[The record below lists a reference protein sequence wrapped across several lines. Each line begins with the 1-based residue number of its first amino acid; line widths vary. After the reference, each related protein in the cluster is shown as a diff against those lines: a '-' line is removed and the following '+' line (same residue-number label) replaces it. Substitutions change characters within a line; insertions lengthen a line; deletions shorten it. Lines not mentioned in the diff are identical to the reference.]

1 MATLTGIL
9 AQVAGANQHLLGLL
23 HCFESLNSTTS
34 LSMLL
39 VPFGVLNRFSIS
51 RCVAQII
58 LDVRASVVESE
69 FMVFY

>member
-9 AQVAGANQHLLGLL
+9 AQVASANQHLLGLI
-23 HCFESLNSTTS
+23 HCFESLNWTTS

-39 VPFGVLNRFSIS
+39 VPFGVLNRLSIS
-51 RCVAQII
+51 RCVAQTM
-58 LDVRASVVESE
+58 LDIRASVVESE